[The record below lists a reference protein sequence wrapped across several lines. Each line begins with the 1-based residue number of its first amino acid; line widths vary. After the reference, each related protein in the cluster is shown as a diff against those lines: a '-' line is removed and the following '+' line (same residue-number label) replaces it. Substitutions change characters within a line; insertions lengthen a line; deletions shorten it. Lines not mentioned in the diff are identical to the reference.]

1 MFIRYGC
8 LPALI
13 AGIPKVGWP
22 QVSRRV
28 WEYLQNYHKSRYPQ
42 NKTLKK
48 FVIGKDMGGRQ
59 TKKTTCALS
68 GLVGSLKKYQIIKYK
83 NIFDAKPLSAA
94 EALARI
100 GRMRRSIISIFVRT
114 RSKSGFSAGAVIR
127 RVL

>member
-13 AGIPKVGWP
+13 AGIPKVCWP

-48 FVIGKDMGGRQ
+48 FVIGKEKVGRQ

-68 GLVGSLKKYQIIKYK
+68 GLVGSLKKYQIMYY
-83 NIFDAKPLSAA
+83 NLFDAKPLSAS

-100 GRMRRSIISIFVRT
+100 WRMRRSIVSIFEGRGLT
-114 RSKSGFSAGAVIR
+114 GFGAG
-127 RVL
+127 L